1 MRYFMHMHL
10 LRLRPCKLLLHL
22 APQAFHGR
30 ADKQV
35 SCPYVAGELG
45 SSLVR
50 SAAVETAQLDPP
62 HTYVPWVVVN
72 GVALG
77 DAYPYLRSFICVA
90 LGSGD
95 KPRACGVPGSAA
107 HSLRAPS

>member
-1 MRYFMHMHL
+1 MNCVYI
-10 LRLRPCKLLLHL
+10 
-22 APQAFHGR
+22 
-30 ADKQV
+30 
-35 SCPYVAGELG
+35 AGELG
-45 SSLVR
+45 SSLVK
-50 SAAVETAQLDPP
+50 SAAMETAQLDPP

-72 GVALG
+72 GVAIG

-95 KPRACGVPGSAA
+95 KPRACSVPGSAA

>member
-1 MRYFMHMHL
+1 MQIVVAL
-10 LRLRPCKLLLHL
+10 CC
-22 APQAFHGR
+22 QASSGQAGKH
-30 ADKQV
+30 ANCICIV
-35 SCPYVAGELG
+35 GELG
-45 SSLVR
+45 SSLVK
-50 SAAVETAQLDPP
+50 SAAKETAHLDPP
-62 HTYVPWVVVN
+62 HTYVPWVVVD
-72 GVALG
+72 GIAIG